1 MNLLALDFE
10 TADHGADS
18 ACSVGLVR
26 IADGRIVETAH
37 RLIRPPRRRFVF
49 TYIHGITWADVAGEP
64 VFGEVWA
71 DLGRLLDGIDYLV
84 AHHAPFD
91 RGVLRACCAAA
102 GVPMPAPPFACTVKL
117 ARAAW
122 NVRPTRL
129 PDVCRHLG
137 LDLRHHDAASDALA
151 CARIALAAVEQGCPI
166 GAGLVGGRHGAAAG
180 VRPHPTS

>member
-1 MNLLALDFE
+1 MNLLSLDFE

-26 IADGRIVETAH
+26 IEGGRIVETAH
-37 RLIRPPRRRFVF
+37 RLIRPPRRRFAF
-49 TYIHGITWADVAGEP
+49 TYIHGISWRDVAAEP
-64 VFGEVWA
+64 TFGEVWA
-71 DLGRLLDGIDYLV
+71 DLGRLFDGADYLV
-84 AHHAPFD
+84 AHYAPFD

-102 GVPMPAPPFACTVKL
+102 GVPAPAAPFVCTVKL

-122 NVRPTRL
+122 NVRPTKL

-166 GAGLVGGRHGAAAG
+166 GAGLLGG
-180 VRPHPTS
+180 PHPNW